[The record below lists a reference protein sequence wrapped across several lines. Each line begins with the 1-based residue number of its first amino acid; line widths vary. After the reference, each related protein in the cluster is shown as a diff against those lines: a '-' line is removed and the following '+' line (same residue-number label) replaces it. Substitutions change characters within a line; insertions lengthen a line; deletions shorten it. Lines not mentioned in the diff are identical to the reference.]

1 VKKASIPGA
10 ACRKAVRLPD
20 EHYLI
25 LLDNITFWGAS
36 MAAMSISMSDAMRDF
51 VRSRVESGDYH
62 NESEYIRDLVRRDQE
77 RLSEDERLLKRL
89 RAARA
94 SGLSERSVLDIM
106 REAEGDM
113 REKAELAANKGGRQ
127 RAR

>member
-1 VKKASIPGA
+1 
-10 ACRKAVRLPD
+10 
-20 EHYLI
+20 
-25 LLDNITFWGAS
+25 
-36 MAAMSISMSDAMRDF
+36 MAAMSISMPDKMRDF
-51 VRSRVESGDYH
+51 VRSRVEAGDYH

-94 SGLSERSVLDIM
+94 SGLSERSVFDIV
-106 REAEGDM
+106 REVGGEMG
-113 REKAELAANKGGRQ
+113 EKAELPANKGSRQ

>member
-1 VKKASIPGA
+1 
-10 ACRKAVRLPD
+10 
-20 EHYLI
+20 
-25 LLDNITFWGAS
+25 
-36 MAAMSISMSDAMRDF
+36 MAAMSISMSDKMREF
-51 VRSRVESGDYH
+51 VRSRVEAGDYH

-77 RLSEDERLLKRL
+77 RLSEDEKLLKRL
-89 RAARA
+89 RSARA

-113 REKAELAANKGGRQ
+113 RGQAELPANKGGRQ

>member
-1 VKKASIPGA
+1 
-10 ACRKAVRLPD
+10 
-20 EHYLI
+20 
-25 LLDNITFWGAS
+25 
-36 MAAMSISMSDAMRDF
+36 MAAMSISMPDKMRAF
-51 VRSRVESGDYH
+51 IRSRVEAGEYH

-77 RLSEDERLLKRL
+77 KLSEDEKLLKRL

-106 REAEGDM
+106 RDAEGDM
-113 REKAELAANKGGRQ
+113 REKAELPANKGGRQ